1 MIIIRVLIYTT
12 LIVKNKFCPPMNYS
26 VKKEK
31 AKGKGKRKPKLPE
44 E

>member
-1 MIIIRVLIYTT
+1 MNLS
-12 LIVKNKFCPPMNYS
+12 PPMNYS